1 MDWLSTSASINSLIF
16 SSASNS
22 LYRASSSMSCI
33 FCSLIYYTGYGPR
46 STSYEADFGNSY
58 CSICRSSTLFSAI
71 CSISTICCAGCCI
84 WSASGS
90 LLTLRSAT
98 AGSWAIMFWA
108 GLCSLKFYRNP
119 PRFLSSHG
127 IIGRGIQLLC
137 FATTFSEDI
146 DGGGRLSL
154 FWMRCSRSERFGFL
168 RWCGWT
174 WSCSLVLLGRDS
186 SSPSSGS
193 FWGLATAATAPYSP
207 TLASRFGYLGTIWS
221 GAYCFRSSA
230 ASTAARRP
238 LLPASTPF
246 YSSNDFFWLLALFSF
261 LSFW

>member
-1 MDWLSTSASINSLIF
+1 
-16 SSASNS
+16 
-22 LYRASSSMSCI
+22 MSCI
-33 FCSLIYYTGYGPR
+33 FCSLTYGPR

-71 CSISTICCAGCCI
+71 CSISSIRWTGCCI

-90 LLTLRSAT
+90 WLTLCSAT
-98 AGSWAIMFWA
+98 AGSWPILFWA
-108 GLCSLKFYRNP
+108 GPLSLKLSLDLPIFP
-119 PRFLSSHG
+119 SSH
-127 IIGRGIQLLC
+127 IIQLLC
-137 FATTFSEDI
+137 FATTLSEDI

-168 RWCGWT
+168 RWFGWT

-207 TLASRFGYLGTIWS
+207 TLASRFGYLGAIWS
-221 GAYCFRSSA
+221 GTYCFRSSA

-246 YSSNDFFWLLALFSF
+246 YSSNDFFWLFPLF
-261 LSFW
+261 FW